1 LSKLITLLP
10 YYRGKSS
17 SKIGTLQN
25 AIYQLEAQSKQ
36 LPNRRKFAQPGHPGA
51 DQISTETKIN
61 EADAETEKIGKGR
74 EGEEGKT
81 DEPSSARQRRSPE
94 TEMGW
99 HLKRGR
105 HGWVWPG
112 PVFEKAHTWV
122 GVAAR
127 PARRGRGASRAWAR
141 VAPGI
146 ADLPNE
152 GSAVVCTTLVFQG
165 PRTRD
170 SGWLVG
176 WLVSN
181 HFLKITSAHKK
192 GEKI

>member
-127 PARRGRGASRAWAR
+127 PARRGRGARHSGPTQRRQRRRVYHLGFSRTKDAR
-141 VAPGI
+141 LG
-146 ADLPNE
+146 
-152 GSAVVCTTLVFQG
+152 
-165 PRTRD
+165 
-170 SGWLVG
+170 LVG
-176 WLVSN
+176 WMV
-181 HFLKITSAHKK
+181 
-192 GEKI
+192 G